1 MKKGKGLIFL
11 LLILA
16 MCTAAPVAA
25 GDKFYT
31 NGPAISA
38 AIEGT
43 NELSP
48 GTDTT
53 IVVYVE
59 NRGLIDLKLVEA
71 TDITPDYLPTTAKG
85 LTATLESGNSP
96 VTVKSDPQIVGDIP
110 EGYYKPAQFSINIPQ
125 DAKEGDY
132 ELIIKVDYEYMY
144 NTQQTGTD
152 AISYTFKKVSE
163 DIPVLIKIKP
173 SVQLEISEVD
183 TSGLYA
189 GGEGY
194 ISMNITN
201 TGSDSGKETA
211 IYISPVGKNPVTP
224 IENSIYVGEFK
235 PGDEIKARFKVSV
248 SSDADPSQTYPIEV
262 YAGYKNYE
270 SMSSQTATTSIGVGF
285 TGKISFESTGEPSV
299 AYAGGDTLIYVT
311 YKNTGDATAYQ
322 AEGRI
327 SVVDPFSS
335 DDDNVYL
342 GDLAP
347 GESAR
352 GVYKVKISS
361 DATIKQYALDSEI
374 RYNDAEN
381 NNYVSDTVKV
391 LVDVQNDSETTLIIG
406 GIIIAVVIIAAA
418 GFVIARRK
426 KNSD

>member
-1 MKKGKGLIFL
+1 MKQVKGLIFL

-16 MCTAAPVAA
+16 MIAAAPVTA
-25 GDKFYT
+25 GDKYYT
-31 NGPAISA
+31 NGPEISA

-43 NELSP
+43 NEFSP

-59 NRGLIDLKLVEA
+59 NRGLISLKLVEA

-85 LTATLESGNSP
+85 LTAALKSGDSP
-96 VTVKSDPQIVGDIP
+96 VNVKSDPQILGDIP
-110 EGYYKPAQFSINIPQ
+110 EGYYKPAQFSVNIPE

-132 ELIIKVDYEYMY
+132 ELVLKVDYEYMY
-144 NTQQTGTD
+144 STDQTGTT
-152 AISYTFKKVSE
+152 AISYRFKKVSE
-163 DIPVLIKIKP
+163 DIPVKIKIKP
-173 SVQLEISEVD
+173 SVQLEISD
-183 TSGLYA
+183 INTSGLYA

-194 ISMNITN
+194 ITMNIKN
-201 TGSDSGKETA
+201 TGSDTGKETA
-211 IYISPVGKNPVTP
+211 IYINPAGKNPVTP
-224 IENSIYVGEFK
+224 IENSIFIGDFE
-235 PGDEIKARFKVSV
+235 PGDVVEARFKVSV
-248 SSDADPSQTYPIEV
+248 SSDADPSQTYPLEV

-270 SMSSQTATTSIGVGF
+270 GMNAQTSATSVGIGF
-285 TGKISFESTGEPSV
+285 SGKISFESVGEPSI
-299 AYAGGDTLIYVT
+299 AYAGKDSLVYVT

-322 AEGRI
+322 AQGRI

-347 GESAR
+347 GQSVQ
-352 GVYKVKISS
+352 GVYKVKVSS
-361 DATIKQYALDSEI
+361 DATIKEYALDSEI

-391 LVDVQNDSETTLIIG
+391 LVDVREDSETTLVIA
-406 GIIIAVVIIAAA
+406 GIIILIVIIAAA
-418 GFVIARRK
+418 GFVITRRK
-426 KNSD
+426 KNGE